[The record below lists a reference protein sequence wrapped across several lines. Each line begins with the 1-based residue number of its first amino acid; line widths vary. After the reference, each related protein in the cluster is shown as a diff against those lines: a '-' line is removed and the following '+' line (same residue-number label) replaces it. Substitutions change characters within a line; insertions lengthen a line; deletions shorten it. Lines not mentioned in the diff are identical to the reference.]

1 MKKIYSSICFA
12 ICMVILGA
20 VNMRITAQNMMP
32 LPPHSSVYSGIYVR
46 GLWFIAPIDFTIT
59 GLRIAPEAGTGKQ
72 YIHLMKLLTA
82 PNGSTTGSTTF
93 VTLAYDTGG
102 VNNTIRPVSAQVK
115 AGDMIG
121 IMGTTTGI
129 CNSYAATG
137 IVTSDIG
144 GFPVYLNRFGY
155 QGSIESAPAPNYWGN
170 ANATSGQIARIFMY
184 YSIKSG
190 VNNAGVNSI
199 PSPTNFCAGV
209 QEIKV
214 RIANKGTNRLDS
226 VRVNW
231 TLDGVPKPT
240 IFWNSPLDTAGSIT
254 LPSDTLITLD
264 TATFSAN
271 ASRVISVWT
280 SMPNGVADTVTNDDS
295 LTVTR
300 KASLNGV
307 FTIGGS
313 NPDYPTFAAAAAD
326 LNSYGVCG
334 PVTFNVRTG
343 SYNGQMS
350 LGNINGASA
359 VNRILFQSEAGHP
372 DSVALTMAATAAT
385 DNFVVKLT
393 GTSFVKFNKLKL
405 VSTNASFSRIFDISG
420 GAVSDTIEA
429 CSLISA
435 TATASSVNTA
445 VIYTDGNSN
454 TGLVVKDNLIQ
465 GGSWGFRLYGSS
477 TTSKVVGMAAVGNQ
491 FVNQYIYGIYA
502 YYHQNSK
509 IRNNRF
515 TSNTTATYYGIFSYY
530 GDSALEIVGNRIT
543 GISTGYGIYTYYNYG
558 NPFQPVVI
566 ANNIVVIGGTGLARG
581 IHSYYSIHNRIY
593 HNSFLITSTS
603 ATTGYGGYFYYSS
616 TTYTGNDIR
625 NNIFAN
631 SGGGYAIYCYNPTLA
646 GVSNVMD
653 YNNYFTTGVTL
664 AQIGTPASTPANIAA
679 WKAISL
685 QDANSLS
692 YRPGFTSNT
701 DLTPNPADT
710 AVWSVNG
717 RGIHINTVTT
727 DILGNPRPQTPAQ
740 GIPDLGAFEVTP
752 TAPAPN
758 ATMVGT
764 LAAGNTNFLLFGG
777 DSVGRIV
784 WDVAA
789 AVPAAI
795 SVKQYVGAQPPQ
807 TSVSAGSFMQAYLDL
822 NAPAGN
828 AGYTLHMFYKDHW
841 IGTNPNET
849 DLKIAQ
855 KSNSL
860 PTSSWLAYTNA
871 SSYVDS
877 VKNMLVAYVPFDY
890 GLFTGTDNNNPLPVT
905 LSNGLSGTVKG
916 QDAHLNWT
924 TASEINSS
932 YFEIES
938 SLDGIS
944 FIPAGMVKAAG
955 NSSRILNYQFVHE
968 QAFAKQKVIYYRL
981 RMVDRDQSYTY
992 SNTLRLANGAVVLAE
1007 PRVIPNPFRG
1017 APELAIDLQQASG
1030 VLVTVSD
1037 LSGVTVFE
1045 TILDASAGK
1054 AGWSLNEFSALPAG
1068 LYFIQVTTPEGK
1080 FVVKAQ
1086 KAE

>member
-1 MKKIYSSICFA
+1 MKKLYPTFCIS

-20 VNMRITAQNMMP
+20 LNMRISAQSMMP

-82 PNGSTTGSTTF
+82 PNGSTTGSTNF

-102 VNNTIRPVSAQVK
+102 ANNTIRPVSAQVK

-144 GFPVYLNRFGY
+144 GFPVNLNRFGY

-170 ANATSGQIARIFMY
+170 TNATSGQIARIFMY

-190 VNNAGVNSI
+190 FNNAGVNSI
-199 PSPTNFCAGV
+199 PSPSNFCAGV
-209 QEIKV
+209 QEVKV

-231 TLDGVPKPT
+231 SLDGIPRPT
-240 IFWNSPLDTAGSIT
+240 VFWTSPLDTSGSTI

-264 TATFSAN
+264 TVNFSAN
-271 ASRVISVWT
+271 AARVISVWT
-280 SMPNGVADTVTNDDS
+280 SMPNGVADTITNDDS

-307 FTIGGS
+307 FTIGGA

-343 SYNGQMS
+343 SYSGQMS
-350 LGNINGASA
+350 LGNISGATS

-372 DSVALTMAATAAT
+372 DSVTLTMAATAAT

-393 GTSFVKFNKLKL
+393 GTSFTKFNKLKL

-420 GAVSDTIEA
+420 GSAFDTIEG

-445 VIYTDGNSN
+445 VIYTDGNLNS
-454 TGLVVKDNLIQ
+454 GLVVKDNLIQ
-465 GGSWGFRLYGSS
+465 GGSWGFRLYGSG
-477 TTSKVVGMAAVGNQ
+477 TTSKVVGMAALGNQ

-509 IRNNRF
+509 IRSNRF
-515 TSNTTATYYGIFSYY
+515 TSNTTATYYGIYSYY
-530 GDSALEIVGNRIT
+530 GDSSIEIVSNRIT
-543 GISTGYGIYTYYNYG
+543 GITTGYGIYTYYNYG

-566 ANNIVVIGGTGLARG
+566 ANNVVVIGGTGIARG
-581 IHSYYSIHNRIY
+581 IHSYYSIHNRINY
-593 HNSFLITSTS
+593 NSFLITSTS

-631 SGGGYAIYCYNPTLA
+631 AGGGYAVYCYNPTLA
-646 GVSNVMD
+646 GVSNVLD
-653 YNNYFTTGVTL
+653 YNNYFTTGTAL
-664 AQIGTPASTPANIAA
+664 AQIGAPASTPANIAA
-679 WKAISL
+679 WKATSL

-717 RGIHINTVTT
+717 RGIHINAVTT
-727 DILGNPRPQTPAQ
+727 DILGNPRPQTPSQ

-752 TAPAPN
+752 TVAAPN
-758 ATMVGT
+758 ATIVGT

-789 AVPAAI
+789 AVPSAL
-795 SVKQYVGAQPPQ
+795 SVKQYAGSQPPQ
-807 TSVSAGSFMQAYLDL
+807 TSVSAGGFMLAYLDL
-822 NAPAGN
+822 IAPAGT

-855 KSNSL
+855 KSNNL

-871 SSYVDS
+871 SSYADT

-905 LSNGLSGTVKG
+905 LSDGLTGMVKG
-916 QDAHLNWT
+916 QDAILHWT
-924 TASEINSS
+924 TVSEINSN
-932 YFEIES
+932 YFEIEAS
-938 SLDGIS
+938 SDGINYHPVAR
-944 FIPAGMVKAAG
+944 IKAAG
-955 NSSRILNYQFVHE
+955 NSSRMLGYKYVHE
-968 QAFAKQKVIYYRL
+968 QAFAKEHVSYYRL
-981 RMVDRDQSYTY
+981 RMVDRDQTFEY
-992 SNTLRLANGAVVLAE
+992 SNTLRLSNGNHVMTE
-1007 PRVIPNPFRG
+1007 PSIMPNPFNG
-1017 APELAIDLQQASG
+1017 TPELTIDLQEAAT
-1030 VLVTVSD
+1030 VFVTATD
-1037 LSGVTVFE
+1037 LSGATVFE
-1045 TILDASAGK
+1045 TSLEATSGRSV
-1054 AGWSLNEFSALPAG
+1054 WSLKEFSTQPAG
-1068 LYFIQVTTPEGK
+1068 MYFIEVMTPEGR